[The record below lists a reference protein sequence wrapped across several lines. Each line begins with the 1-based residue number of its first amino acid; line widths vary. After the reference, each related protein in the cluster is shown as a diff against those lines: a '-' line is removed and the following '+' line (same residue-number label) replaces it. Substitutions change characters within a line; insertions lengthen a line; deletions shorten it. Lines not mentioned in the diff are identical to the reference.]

1 MKTRE
6 RFSLLAIAAIGTLG
20 LTGAQ
25 PASSLRALA
34 DARGLLIGAAVDP
47 GILFDTLEPEYAK
60 ILFDNFSI
68 ITPEN
73 ATKFNSLSGA
83 RGEYGFTGA
92 DSLIG
97 FMAKKNIKVRG
108 HTLIWHEQLP
118 NWLLKDIVAKAPGR
132 EEMLELMDDHIRTV
146 ARHFVGK
153 LEYWDVVN
161 EAITEAGNMRDT
173 PWSKAIGPDYIA
185 RAFNIAR
192 AADPKVKLCY
202 NDFNTDGLNPK
213 STGVYNMVK
222 DLKAQGVP
230 IDCVGF
236 QAHLDSTFD
245 VNAARVKE
253 NLERFT
259 TLGVEVHFT
268 EVDVQLKGAGTK
280 AQRLEAQ
287 AKVYGDLLRTC
298 LSVKGCTNFVMWGI
312 TDAHSW
318 RAGSEPLV
326 FDSGYELKPA
336 YKALLKELAAR

>member
-1 MKTRE
+1 MNKQIST
-6 RFSLLAIAAIGTLG
+6 LVTLAITALG
-20 LTGAQ
+20 LTQAQ
-25 PASSLRALA
+25 PATSLRALA

-60 ILFDNFSI
+60 ILFNDFNI

-73 ATKFNSLSGA
+73 ATKFSSLSGA
-83 RGEYGFTGA
+83 RGQYGFTGA

-118 NWLLKDIVAKAPGR
+118 NWLLKDIAAKAPGR
-132 EEMLELMDDHIRTV
+132 EDMLELMDNHIRTV
-146 ARHFVGK
+146 AGHFAGK
-153 LEYWDVVN
+153 LAYWDVVN

-185 RAFNIAR
+185 RAFKLTR
-192 AADPKVKLCY
+192 AADPKTKLCY

-222 DLKAQGVP
+222 ELKAQNVP

-259 TLGVEVHFT
+259 ALGVEVHFT
-268 EVDVQLKGAGTK
+268 EIDVQLKGPGTK
-280 AQRLEAQ
+280 KERLEAQ

-318 RAGSEPLV
+318 RAASEPLL
-326 FDSGYELKPA
+326 FDSGYEPKPA

>member
-6 RFSLLAIAAIGTLG
+6 KISLLVIAAIGTLG

-25 PASSLRALA
+25 PASNLRALA
-34 DARGLLIGAAVDP
+34 DARGFLIGAAVDP
-47 GILFDTLEPEYAK
+47 GVLFDTLEPEYSK
-60 ILFDNFSI
+60 ILFNNFNI
-68 ITPEN
+68 ITAEN
-73 ATKFNSLSGA
+73 AMKFNSLSGA
-83 RGEYGFTGA
+83 RGQYGFTGA

-118 NWLLKDIVAKAPGR
+118 NWLIRDIATKAPSR

-146 ARHFVGK
+146 AGHFAGK
-153 LEYWDVVN
+153 LAYWDVVN
-161 EAITEAGNMRDT
+161 EAITEAGNIRET
-173 PWSKAIGPDYIA
+173 PWSKAVGPDYIA

-192 AADPKVKLCY
+192 AADPKAKLCY

-213 STGVYNMVK
+213 STGVYNIVK
-222 DLKAQGVP
+222 DLKAQNVP

-253 NLERFT
+253 NLERFVA
-259 TLGVEVHFT
+259 LGVEVHFT
-268 EVDVQLKGAGTK
+268 EVDVQLKGTGTK
-280 AQRLEAQ
+280 TERLAAQ
-287 AKVYGDLLRTC
+287 ARVYGDLLRTC
-298 LSVKGCTNFVMWGI
+298 LNVKGCTNFVMWGI

-318 RAGSEPLV
+318 RSGSEPLI
-326 FDSGYELKPA
+326 FDSGYEPKPA
-336 YKALLKELAAR
+336 YRALLKELAAR

>member
-1 MKTRE
+1 MNKQT
-6 RFSLLAIAAIGTLG
+6 STLVTLAITAFG
-20 LTGAQ
+20 LTQAQ
-25 PASSLRALA
+25 PATSLRALA

-47 GILFDTLEPEYAK
+47 GVLFDTLEPEYAK
-60 ILFDNFSI
+60 VLFDNFNI

-73 ATKFNSLSGA
+73 AMKFSSLSGA
-83 RGEYGFTGA
+83 RGEYGFIGA

-118 NWLLKDIVAKAPGR
+118 NWLLKDIATKAPGR
-132 EEMLELMDDHIRTV
+132 EDMLELMDDHIRSV
-146 ARHFVGK
+146 AGHFAGK
-153 LEYWDVVN
+153 LAYWDVVN
-161 EAITEAGNMRDT
+161 EAITEAGTMRDT
-173 PWSKAIGPDYIA
+173 PWSKAIGLDYIA
-185 RAFNIAR
+185 RAFKLTR

-222 DLKAQGVP
+222 ELKSQGVP

-259 TLGVEVHFT
+259 ALGVEVHFT
-268 EVDVQLKGAGTK
+268 EIDVQLKGAGTK

-318 RAGSEPLV
+318 RAASEPLV
-326 FDSGYELKPA
+326 FDSGYEPKPA
-336 YKALLKELAAR
+336 YKALLKELATR

>member
-1 MKTRE
+1 
-6 RFSLLAIAAIGTLG
+6 
-20 LTGAQ
+20 
-25 PASSLRALA
+25 
-34 DARGLLIGAAVDP
+34 
-47 GILFDTLEPEYAK
+47 
-60 ILFDNFSI
+60 
-68 ITPEN
+68 
-73 ATKFNSLSGA
+73 
-83 RGEYGFTGA
+83 
-92 DSLIG
+92 
-97 FMAKKNIKVRG
+97 
-108 HTLIWHEQLP
+108 
-118 NWLLKDIVAKAPGR
+118 
-132 EEMLELMDDHIRTV
+132 
-146 ARHFVGK
+146 
-153 LEYWDVVN
+153 
-161 EAITEAGNMRDT
+161 MRDT
-173 PWSKAIGPDYIA
+173 PWSKAIGSDYIA
-185 RAFNIAR
+185 RAFKIAR

-222 DLKAQGVP
+222 DLKAQNVP

-259 TLGVEVHFT
+259 ALGVEVHFT

-298 LSVKGCTNFVMWGI
+298 LIVKGCTNFVMWGI

-318 RAGSEPLV
+318 RAASEPLV
-326 FDSGYELKPA
+326 FDSGYEPKPA